1 MLCLLRQAPQML
13 MLFDIRNISALLGLY
28 FQLNVTVQ
36 GNQIS
41 VQTTDIDSNFELN
54 ELSCKT

>member
-13 MLFDIRNISALLGLY
+13 MLLDIRNISALLGLY

-41 VQTTDIDSNFELN
+41 V
-54 ELSCKT
+54 